1 MGKGKFFRGEISHCE
16 WVKICSRWVVRVS
29 FWLMNKD
36 LCKKAL
42 FSGIELICEFLR
54 TMLNHNQ
61 FLLSIVFYF
70 IFLPI
75 CRVCRS
81 FKFERKIWRVQVANL
96 HSGARALS
104 CPSRCHKLD
113 KIFFRHLLRWDAA
126 TDLANAL
133 RLLQSRVFLQQSKI
147 LHWEINYTRS
157 LETSN
162 NTEIKKYQS
171 LLFGLVKE
179 SATVTLLIISAVF
192 PYFQLNF

>member
-1 MGKGKFFRGEISHCE
+1 MGKGKFFRDETGLIISHCE

-29 FWLMNKD
+29 FWLINKD

-42 FSGIELICEFLR
+42 FSTIELICEFLR

-61 FLLSIVFYF
+61 FLLSIVSYS
-70 IFLPI
+70 LPI

-81 FKFERKIWRVQVANL
+81 FNFERKIWRVQVANL

-113 KIFFRHLLRWDAA
+113 KIFFRHLLCWDAA
-126 TDLANAL
+126 TVFANAI

-147 LHWEINYTRS
+147 LYWEINYTRS

-162 NTEIKKYQS
+162 NTEIKNININRY
-171 LLFGLVKE
+171 
-179 SATVTLLIISAVF
+179 
-192 PYFQLNF
+192 